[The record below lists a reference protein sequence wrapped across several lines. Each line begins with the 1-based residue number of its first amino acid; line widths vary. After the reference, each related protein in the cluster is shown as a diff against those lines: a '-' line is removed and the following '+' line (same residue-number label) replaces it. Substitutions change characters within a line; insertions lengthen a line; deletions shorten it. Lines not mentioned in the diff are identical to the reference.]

1 MRVLHVCLVEQH
13 DTCATD
19 VYARGTLSLMGSRG
33 GGEERERV
41 EKVRKIGG
49 LKEQAK
55 YLFFSALLTFTD
67 AWWC

>member
-1 MRVLHVCLVEQH
+1 
-13 DTCATD
+13 
-19 VYARGTLSLMGSRG
+19 MGSRG

-67 AWWC
+67 GGAETHPLWEYRS